1 MGSASLFSNNASLK
15 VENNL
20 FNLYSE
26 PIATASIIS
35 FSKAYL
41 CSIAFVSKM
50 ISSSSCPI
58 VAKAGELTDEGN
70 IRKVDEM
77 NMDYVLVEKG
87 AVLNWFDID
96 APEGRFSL
104 NDKISDI
111 METKRGKMWFV
122 GMGLTLK
129 KKMNQGKKKDSGEK
143 KSGGFDVD
151 LKGGQS
157 SGLMQMLGGFS
168 VLRLTSMMGMM
179 NISFTKEELLKMNKK
194 LNKIKKPT
202 KKK

>member
-1 MGSASLFSNNASLK
+1 MG
-15 VENNL
+15 E
-20 FNLYSE
+20 
-26 PIATASIIS
+26 
-35 FSKAYL
+35 
-41 CSIAFVSKM
+41 
-50 ISSSSCPI
+50 SSI
-58 VAKAGELTDEGN
+58 VARAGDHTDEGK

-111 METKRGKMWFV
+111 METKRGKLWFIGV
-122 GMGLTLK
+122 GLKLK
-129 KKMNQGKKKDSGEK
+129 KKMNANKKKNAGEK

-151 LKGGQS
+151 LKGGE
-157 SGLMQMLGGFS
+157 GGGIMQMLGGFS

-194 LNKIKKPT
+194 LNRIKKPA
-202 KKK
+202 KKG